1 MTRSR
6 NRMQLIPDTRYRILT
21 EASGSLTA
29 GYLINSIKAA
39 GHICIGSDIDAR
51 CFGSALADDFA
62 VMPRAT
68 DADLWQVIER
78 ILVNKKIDIVIP
90 SLDETLIGWAER
102 KKHFSTLGVQVIL
115 SDPASVAVCQD
126 KWLTFQFFADNGIP
140 TPNTSLSQE
149 YPLVKPRL
157 GRGGVGVS
165 ITDEPIQMNDMVSQ
179 ELLTG
184 IEYTIDVFCDR
195 DAKPI
200 YIVPRRRVNVK
211 DGKSTA
217 GVVERHER
225 IEHWVRAICE
235 RLPFV
240 GPINIQCF
248 ILPNNAIKFV
258 EINPR
263 IAGGMALGFAAT
275 ENWIDLI
282 VRNMLNGQPLSP
294 KPVYDGLEMRRYYA
308 EVFVPSH

>member
-1 MTRSR
+1 
-6 NRMQLIPDTRYRILT
+6 MQKLPQTRYRILT

-29 GYLINSIKAA
+29 GYLISSIKKA
-39 GHICIGSDIDAR
+39 GHVCIASDIDAR
-51 CFGSALADDFA
+51 CFGSVIADDFVVLPCA
-62 VMPRAT
+62 NDPS
-68 DADLWQVIER
+68 LWEIIEKVL
-78 ILVNKKIDIVIP
+78 IDKKIDVVIP
-90 SLDETLIGWAER
+90 SLDESLLGWSER
-102 KKHFSTLGVQVIL
+102 KKHFSALGVQIIL
-115 SDPASVAVCQD
+115 SDPASIAVCQD
-126 KWLTFQFFADNGIP
+126 KWLTFQFFANNGIP
-140 TPNTSLSQE
+140 TPLTSLSQQ

-165 ITDEPIQMNDMVSQ
+165 ITDEPIQMNGMVSQ

-184 IEYTIDVFCDR
+184 VEYTIDVFCDR
-195 DAKPI
+195 DTKPI

-217 GVVERHER
+217 GIVERHEG
-225 IEHWVRAICE
+225 IEDWVRVICN

-240 GPINIQCF
+240 GPVNIQCF
-248 ILPNNAIKFV
+248 VLSDGSIKFV

-282 VRNMLNGQPLSP
+282 VRNILNGQTLLP
-294 KPVYDGLEMRRYYA
+294 KPVLYGLEMRRYYA
-308 EVFVPSH
+308 EVFVPSN